1 MATTH
6 DSTHTAAAHVPGT
19 MDATA
24 QERTFV
30 GFVRF
35 MAWAGGLSIAALIFL
50 ALANA

>member
-6 DSTHTAAAHVPGT
+6 DSTHPDAHEPGT

-24 QERTFV
+24 QQQTFV

-35 MAWAGGLSIAALIFL
+35 MAWAGGLSIAVVIFL
-50 ALANA
+50 GLANA

>member
-6 DSTHTAAAHVPGT
+6 DSTHPAAAHVPGT

-24 QERTFV
+24 QQQTFA

-35 MAWAGGLSIAALIFL
+35 MAWAGGLSIAVVIFL
-50 ALANA
+50 ALAGA

>member
-6 DSTHTAAAHVPGT
+6 DSTHPAAHEPGT

-24 QERTFV
+24 QQQTFA

-35 MAWAGGLSIAALIFL
+35 MAWAGGLSIAVVIFL